1 MSAVS
6 SGLQT
11 PAFKAFIN
19 IAPEKQV
26 AGFGSDLSHLPI
38 ASSGGFKGWVIS
50 IYNSIASAFS
60 STFARHK
67 AEQGTAAHQA
77 FISSLTSEYGGDIGS
92 KVSRRCGL
100 DTALSKGQQ
109 LSGQVIQDAFK
120 TAESLQRVAR
130 FEQSVL
136 QSTAISDSDGFQTLC
151 RGQGVNPEDLSST
164 QRETFDDLIRGSGLI
179 NRDTGTVGDKAPNV
193 LLLVAGQELAIRVAT
208 MPDSAFDRHISTAMD
223 SVDKQLKTGEIDAG
237 QAAATRNA
245 LVAAGR
251 KMEFA
256 TSLHALGVCV
266 FLDMVPDRFLE
277 DMGYLTRD
285 LLVLVKTQH
294 TVLDAMTDIRTALG
308 KTSSFGAEQLAEV
321 NLNAFR
327 KAMSDL
333 PTDTSPLLEMKKVA
347 MFARTDRSALC
358 CVAVVLDKIIN
369 EKIRTSDQNGD
380 PNGVPQQAAA
390 SAWSMANTLV
400 GLAFKEAQLSSSDI
414 RTSAF
419 MKGEGITTLAPMYT
433 ATVVEHVN
441 QFRS

>member
-60 STFARHK
+60 STFASHK

-136 QSTAISDSDGFQTLC
+136 QSTAINNSDRFQTLC

-179 NRDTGTVGDKAPNV
+179 NRDSGTVGDKAPNV

-251 KMEFA
+251 KMEFS
-256 TSLHALGVCV
+256 TSLHALGVSE
-266 FLDMVPDRFLE
+266 FLTHAGRGNMADLA
-277 DMGYLTRD
+277 RD
-285 LLVLVKTQH
+285 LLVLVKTQG
-294 TVLDAMTDIRTALG
+294 TVLNAMTDIRAALG
-308 KTSSFGAEQLAEV
+308 KTSDFGADQLAV
-321 NLNAFR
+321 LNESAFK
-327 KAMSDL
+327 KALSDM
-333 PTDTSPLLEMKKVA
+333 PTGTSIHREMQLVALMATNASSSLCRVAGVLEN
-347 MFARTDRSALC
+347 
-358 CVAVVLDKIIN
+358 IIN
-369 EKIRTSDQNGD
+369 GKTPTSDQNGD
-380 PNGVPQQAAA
+380 PDGVPLLGAA